1 MSKKDAIWGGIKLGI
16 ICMEIIYAVHA
27 FKQGN
32 VGLGIFFIACA
43 IIIVLINII
52 PRIIGK
58 PRIEIRRVSEA
69 EAEELEKMLGNVV
82 RKRLYSEDVIK
93 HIIDLIDKQY
103 VVQDNLDYAKGFNE
117 CKRKCMEIIK
127 DECDIKEE

>member
-1 MSKKDAIWGGIKLGI
+1 MSKKDAIWGGIKLGV
-16 ICMEIIYAVHA
+16 ICMEVIYAVHA

-32 VGLGIFFIACA
+32 VGLGIFFIACGIIVVLS
-43 IIIVLINII
+43 IIIS
-52 PRIIGK
+52 RIVGK

-82 RKRLYSEDVIK
+82 KKRLYSEDVIK

-117 CKRKCMEIIK
+117 CKRMCMEIIK